1 LPLFEQTLA
10 TAVPAYPVAQFQP
23 ITEKVLI
30 ARLVSVLL
38 APLYPVDD
46 GEGAVQVERLQPLN
60 PYGSPLFEH
69 TSATA
74 VSVYPVAHVQ
84 PVTAKV
90 LITKLV
96 SVLLAPLY
104 PVVEVGVMHFG
115 IEHTTPPLSEEA
127 GEQTFPI
134 EAVHG
139 LSPVT
144 EQVVILEV
152 SPLMSI
158 VD

>member
-38 APLYPVDD
+38 APLYPVNDD
-46 GEGAVQVERLQPLN
+46 EGAVHVERLQPLKE
-60 PYGSPLFEH
+60 YFVLCVVH
-69 TSATA
+69 ATA
-74 VSVYPVAHVQ
+74 AAVPVYPAAHVQ

-90 LITKLV
+90 LIARLV

-104 PVVEVGVMHFG
+104 SVDGDEGAVQVERLQTRLVVLLQAVVWYS
-115 IEHTTPPLSEEA
+115 PL
-127 GEQTFPI
+127 TH
-134 EAVHG
+134 AVH
-139 LSPVT
+139 VWQT
-144 EQVVILEV
+144 
-152 SPLMSI
+152 
-158 VD
+158 